1 MNTLLV
7 SMTMCVGLLAAGIGH
22 AQAPATA
29 PAGSTAQCK
38 DGSWYSGET
47 KKGACRGHK
56 GIQEWYG
63 ASGAAATSNAGT
75 TPKKS
80 RSSKKETAGET
91 AMPAAAAPAGST
103 ALCKDGSYF
112 SGETK
117 KGACR
122 GHKGIQEWYGA
133 SAAPAAAATHSS
145 STPMTPPAAAPQ
157 APTAPASAAMPHTA
171 APPMATTPT
180 THAAAPG
187 GGAGQVW
194 VNSGTKVY
202 HCPND
207 RYYGKTKHGE
217 YMSEADALAK
227 GNHAAR
233 GKGCSQ

>member
-1 MNTLLV
+1 MRTLLV
-7 SMTMCVGLLAAGIGH
+7 SMTMCLGLLAAGIGH

-63 ASGAAATSNAGT
+63 ASGTAASNSE

-80 RSSKKETAGET
+80 RSKKEAASET
-91 AMPAAAAPAGST
+91 AAVAPATAAPAGAT

-112 SGETK
+112 SGETR

-122 GHKGIQEWYGA
+122 GHKGIKEWYGA
-133 SAAPAAAATHSS
+133 SAAPVAAATHSS
-145 STPMTPPAAAPQ
+145 MPMTPPAATPQ
-157 APTAPASAAMPHTA
+157 APAAPAPTAMPHATA
-171 APPMATTPT
+171 ASSSMR
-180 THAAAPG
+180 AAAPG

-207 RYYGKTKHGE
+207 RYYGKTKQGE

-233 GKGCSQ
+233 GKSCSQ